1 MCHPRQTCYAYDT
14 RPTTCPAF
22 ARLLARLQHLMN
34 ALLPNSPPVN
44 RLCDTPPYLRPH
56 CSMSWNTVITTCN
69 LTLLSLQSYAISIVR
84 DTSAQ
89 HVLPTQILS
98 SFPCGWFEFT
108 MCCSTSFLSV
118 MGSSN
123 VLIAFPVYNEDAT
136 VSVNQ
141 WIHHAQT
148 PLHC

>member
-14 RPTTCPAF
+14 RSTTCPAF

-69 LTLLSLQSYAISIVR
+69 LTLLYLRSYAIPPPSMFFE
-84 DTSAQ
+84 
-89 HVLPTQILS
+89 TQTLS
-98 SFPCGWFEFT
+98 SFTCDWFEFT
-108 MCCSTSFLSV
+108 ICRPTSFLPV

-136 VSVNQ
+136 VSVN
-141 WIHHAQT
+141 
-148 PLHC
+148 